1 MAVARGQRFRISGPS
16 TSSVDLLSGFTVGTR
31 VLTLRVDERTDDVLK
46 RRLRRRDETGTA
58 AVEFAL
64 IMIPFA
70 VMLFGLI
77 EYGWYFYVGQN
88 TSGAASTVTRKLEVG
103 DCWASGQA
111 LTFAKNQSAEIT
123 TLTTSPSPGASPTPG
138 TAFTVTITANA
149 NILNFL
155 PVPNGGTITRTV
167 SAQVEDDKVSSC

>member
-1 MAVARGQRFRISGPS
+1 
-16 TSSVDLLSGFTVGTR
+16 
-31 VLTLRVDERTDDVLK
+31 VLK
-46 RRLRRRDETGTA
+46 ARLRRRDEHGAA

-88 TSGAASTVTRKLEVG
+88 TSGAASNVARKLEVG
-103 DCWASGQA
+103 DCWGSGQA
-111 LTFAKNQSAEIT
+111 KTFAKNQSAEIT
-123 TLTTSPSPGASPTPG
+123 TLTTLPSVTKSPVPG
-138 TAFTVTITANA
+138 TAFTVTVTANA
-149 NILNFL
+149 NILSFI

-167 SAQVEDDKVSSC
+167 SAQVEDNVAVSC

>member
-1 MAVARGQRFRISGPS
+1 VFTFRAH
-16 TSSVDLLSGFTVGTR
+16 
-31 VLTLRVDERTDDVLK
+31 ERTAEVLK
-46 RRLRRRDETGTA
+46 ARLRRRDDNGAA

-70 VMLFGLI
+70 VMLLGLI
-77 EYGWYFYVGQN
+77 EYGWYFYVAQN
-88 TSGAASTVTRKLEVG
+88 TSGAASTVARKLEVG

-111 LTFAKNQSAEIT
+111 KTFAKNQSAEIT
-123 TLTTSPSPGASPTPG
+123 TLTTSPSVTAAPAVG
-138 TAFTVTITANA
+138 TAFTVTVTANA
-149 NILNFL
+149 KIMSFI